1 MQLITLATLLTS
13 IASQGII
20 IRTTAGPMALD
31 QSSDRC
37 LDISGTAISSEVRA
51 RGRLILYKNKG
62 CGRGSYAWASGNF
75 DYKPYYEFNS
85 ARFIPSNRRVY
96 GDSNDSQALG
106 TSNDSDDSNGGGEA
120 DGEPSYYYNQGYNY
134 NNYNDNNY
142 NNHRYN
148 DRYPGRYY

>member
-1 MQLITLATLLTS
+1 MQLITLATLLAS
-13 IASQGII
+13 IASQDIL
-20 IRTTAGPMALD
+20 IRTVNGPMALD
-31 QSSDRC
+31 QSNGEC
-37 LDISGTAISSEVRA
+37 LNFSGTAISSEVKA
-51 RGRLILYKNKG
+51 RGKLILYKNKG
-62 CGRGSYAWASGNF
+62 CSRGSYAWSTGNF

-85 ARFIPSNRRVY
+85 VKFIPSSRRVY
-96 GDSNDSQALG
+96 GDSNGSQAPG
-106 TSNDSDDSNGGGEA
+106 ASSDSDDSNGGGEA